1 MKLYKGRSQ
10 GGCGGAPPPQ
20 KSGGGQRPKYF
31 KIIKKWPENMS
42 REVKISKIF
51 LPLPLDPIPLRP
63 KNHKSQFFA

>member
-31 KIIKKWPENMS
+31 KIIKKWPENTS
-42 REVKISKIF
+42 REVKNSK
-51 LPLPLDPIPLRP
+51 
-63 KNHKSQFFA
+63 FFYPGPHPP